1 MKKIFYYFFLLSIF
15 SSLLVCQT
23 NNFFSSKGKEI
34 VDLNGNPILIK
45 GINLGNWLV
54 PEGYFIKFKEI
65 NSPTRIYNFF
75 NVLLG
80 PSEAKK
86 FWQQYYN
93 VYITKDDIKLIKK
106 LGFNSVRVPF
116 HYALFVNCE
125 NKLEGIGYNL
135 LDNLINW
142 CKEENISV
150 LLDMHCAP
158 GGQTGDNI
166 DDSFGYPFLFESK
179 EDRQLTID
187 IWVKLAEKYA
197 NEPIILG
204 YDFLNEPIAHYFDK
218 EKLNPLLEPF
228 FIELTKAVRKVDPNH
243 LIFIAGAQWNSNF
256 SIFGK
261 PFDDKLVYS
270 FHKYWT
276 PPTQEVIQD
285 YIDFSNK
292 YNVPIHL
299 GESGENSNEWIDEFR
314 KTLEKNNISWHFWP
328 YKKMDSE
335 SCVVSVTKT
344 KKFDEIIKFANSKSL
359 SYEEIRNNKPDQ
371 NVINKAL
378 HDYLENLKIDNCKI
392 NDGYLKA
399 LGLK

>member
-1 MKKIFYYFFLLSIF
+1 
-15 SSLLVCQT
+15 
-23 NNFFSSKGKEI
+23 
-34 VDLNGNPILIK
+34 
-45 GINLGNWLV
+45 
-54 PEGYFIKFKEI
+54 
-65 NSPTRIYNFF
+65 
-75 NVLLG
+75 
-80 PSEAKK
+80 
-86 FWQQYYN
+86 
-93 VYITKDDIKLIKK
+93 LIKK